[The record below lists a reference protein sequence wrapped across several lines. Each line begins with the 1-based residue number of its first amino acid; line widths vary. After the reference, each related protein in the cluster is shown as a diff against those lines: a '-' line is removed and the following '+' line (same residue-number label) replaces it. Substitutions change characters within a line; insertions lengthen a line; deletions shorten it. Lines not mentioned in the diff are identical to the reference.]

1 MITDEEFRAAEARL
15 FQLLEQGVIH
25 SIGAMQQDHRAE
37 FFVGVDAQTE
47 PRADDYD
54 AHKLSLIRGRLKEV
68 LQEIP
73 FSILGDYS
81 ENLHSA
87 VNSALPDKKDVQLSK
102 DVTGVDLLSSAP
114 ADLEPYVTSRTQHS
128 SQSESS
134 DSDIYKELVGMNK
147 VIHSAIDP
155 VRADSK
161 LLAEKIDTLKIQITD
176 LENKLEMLPS
186 RGLVVTVAITTVAL
200 IVPSILFQGHGPI
213 LLLALRKLFGM

>member
-114 ADLEPYVTSRTQHS
+114 ADLEPYVTSRTQDS
-128 SQSESS
+128 SPSESS
-134 DSDIYKELVGMNK
+134 DSDTYKEPVGMDK

-155 VRADSK
+155 ARADLK
-161 LLAEKIDTLKIQITD
+161 LLAEKIDALKIQMTD